1 MRVGR
6 KLWSWAGLRHFVDQF
21 RSGDPEESP
30 KQPTTD
36 ISSVTEDTTDDEG
49 TQWKV
54 GDTVAVAVSNGK
66 PLNSD
71 FE

>member
-1 MRVGR
+1 M
-6 KLWSWAGLRHFVDQF
+6 
-21 RSGDPEESP
+21 P

-36 ISSVTEDTTDDEG
+36 VSSVTEDTTDDEG

-54 GDTVAVAVSNGK
+54 GDTVAVTVSNGK